1 MPSSNEREDLKPDE
15 RRFIRR
21 MAEHYAPQ
29 PLSAAQRATF
39 DRTLEKRLVDSSRSP
54 FLRPAGILIPVCA
67 ALLLWFALPSQQAS
81 SPNFKALTPPPAPTP
96 FARDLS
102 VTGLSDRQATTPHP
116 TLLAYAYYQS
126 EMETDFL
133 PAEYIALADA
143 FELL

>member
-1 MPSSNEREDLKPDE
+1 MPSSDEREDLRPGE

-39 DRTLEKRLVDSSRSP
+39 DRTLEERLTDSSRSP
-54 FLRPAGILIPVCA
+54 FLRSAGILIPICA
-67 ALLLWFALPSQQAS
+67 ALLLWFAISLQQPP
-81 SPNFKALTPPPAPTP
+81 SPNFKALTPLSAPTP
-96 FARDLS
+96 LAQD
-102 VTGLSDRQATTPHP
+102 TTSHP

-126 EMETDFL
+126 ETETDFL

>member
-1 MPSSNEREDLKPDE
+1 MSSSNEREYLRPDD

-29 PLSAAQRATF
+29 PLSAARRATF
-39 DRTLEKRLVDSSRSP
+39 DRTLEERLTDSDRSP
-54 FLRPAGILIPVCA
+54 FLRPASILIPICA

-81 SPNFKALTPPPAPTP
+81 SPNFKVLTPPSAPTP
-96 FARDLS
+96 LAQD
-102 VTGLSDRQATTPHP
+102 TTSHP
-116 TLLAYAYYQS
+116 TLLAYTYYQS
-126 EMETDFL
+126 EAQDDFL

>member
-1 MPSSNEREDLKPDE
+1 MLPSNEREDLKPDD
-15 RRFIRR
+15 RRLIRR

-29 PLSAAQRATF
+29 PLSAARQATF
-39 DRTLEKRLVDSSRSP
+39 DRTLEERLADSSRSP
-54 FLRPAGILIPVCA
+54 FLRSASLLAATCA

-81 SPNFKALTPPPAPTP
+81 SPNFKALTPPSAPTP
-96 FARDLS
+96 LARD
-102 VTGLSDRQATTPHP
+102 TTSHP

-126 EMETDFL
+126 EAETNVL